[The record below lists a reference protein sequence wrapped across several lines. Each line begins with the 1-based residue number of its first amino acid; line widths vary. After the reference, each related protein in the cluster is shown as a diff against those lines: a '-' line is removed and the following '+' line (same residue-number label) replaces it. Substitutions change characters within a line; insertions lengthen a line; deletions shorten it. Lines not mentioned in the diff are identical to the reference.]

1 MPKASPPHVSIAR
14 VMETG
19 MELIVE
25 LLQLLFGAL
34 IAITML
40 CVKYI
45 MMPLGALMLLLLP
58 IMPICAYVDYR
69 MDPRVRNK

>member
-1 MPKASPPHVSIAR
+1 MTR

-25 LLQLLFGAL
+25 LLQFICAAF
-34 IAITML
+34 IAVIML
-40 CVKYI
+40 CVKYV
-45 MMPLGALMLLLLP
+45 MVPLGALMLLMLP